1 MQIINVDVE
10 DELIFKSIK
19 DVDTGT
25 IRGISSVLKLP
36 TGNLNNML
44 LNFNFAN
51 EQLSNEFNLV
61 ASFNINGENCIDV
74 AIDKIT
80 VKEETYQHACYIP
93 AEIFEKPC
101 FFYFGLYGVSATEE
115 TIKQRLSLF
124 PLKNLVYQGSYNP
137 DSKSG
142 IVPTPTIFEVYF
154 AKIDNMTKD
163 LTKFKTDTEK
173 EIEDL
178 IEDKIS
184 YYKQYKSIYTTT
196 TENET
201 TIPIGI
207 EQYNSSTLLE
217 VFINGLRL
225 AETTDYI
232 IDTETKTIALI
243 KPLAKIG
250 TQVYFSVYKSA
261 IAQAKDYDLLKGEKG
276 ENGINGTDGLGVPAG
291 GTTGQVLVKKTN
303 ADNDTEWIDPTGG
316 QASGDTLPIGSIMPY
331 PKATAP
337 ENWLIC
343 DGSAI
348 SRTDYSELF
357 NAIGTTFGEGDGS
370 TTFNLPNTKG
380 RTIVGLDADDA
391 DFNTIGKTLG
401 EKTHTLTV
409 EEMPEHTHKFRA
421 YTKLGNDEGTITYGE
436 RNGGSIISGNY
447 GNAIQKEGSSQS
459 HNNIQPSFIGV
470 YIIKAKQSAGVVA
483 TVVDSLESTSATDA
497 LSAKQ
502 GRVLNEKINNLPK
515 LIYSKVTTET
525 DANGFDITGV
535 TFEPNK
541 NYQISYVG
549 NMNGSDGSTLKNI
562 FIEFNDVTPNVKRS
576 IIFGSE
582 AGQLK
587 NSYSTDS
594 LRLIRGWSGFGTMSN
609 IDLIF
614 KENYIRTIG
623 KYSCTASTFDK
634 SLNSTVNSIIGP
646 FDEISKISITPE
658 AGVTLA
664 TESIIKIYEMP

>member
-51 EQLSNEFNLV
+51 EQLSNEFSLV

-276 ENGINGTDGLGVPAG
+276 ENGTNGTDGLGVPAG

-343 DGSAI
+343 DGSAV

-357 NAIGTTFGEGDGS
+357 SAIGTTFGAGDGS
-370 TTFNLPNTKG
+370 TTFNLPNFKG
-380 RTIVGLDADDA
+380 KVPVGLDAEDT
-391 DFNTIGKTLG
+391 DFNEIGKVLG
-401 EKTHTLTV
+401 KKKHTLTV
-409 EEMPEHTHKFRA
+409 AEMPKHNHTSPIDSFVNTDSQTNVVKGGHIS
-421 YTKLGNDEGTITYGE
+421 NDSQGTNFATSY
-436 RNGGSIISGNY
+436 
-447 GNAIQKEGSSQS
+447 AGSSKP
-459 HNNIQPSFIGV
+459 HNNIQPSIV
-470 YIIKAKQSAGVVA
+470 TNYIIKAKQSAGLVA
-483 TVVDSLESTSATDA
+483 TVVDNLESTSTTNA
-497 LSAKQ
+497 LSANQ
-502 GRVLNEKINNLPK
+502 GKVLNEKTAKI
-515 LIYSKVTTET
+515 IYQHTTTE
-525 DANGFDITGV
+525 DDKNGFSITDV

-541 NYQISYVG
+541 NYQISFVG
-549 NMNGSDGSTLKNI
+549 NINSDDGNSLKNV
-562 FIEFNDVTPNVKRS
+562 FVKFNDNSTPVTSRT

-582 AGQLK
+582 ANQLK
-587 NSYSTDS
+587 NSYSIDP
-594 LRLIRGWSGFGTMSN
+594 LRLVRGWPGFGLMSS

-614 KENYIRTIG
+614 KGNYIRTIG
-623 KYSCTASTFDK
+623 KYSCTASSPEK
-634 SLNSTVNSIIGP
+634 SLNSTITSMFGP
-646 FDEISKISITPE
+646 YDEISSINIVPE
-658 AGVTLA
+658 TDA
-664 TESIIKIYEMP
+664 TIQTSCILKIYEMP

>member
-51 EQLSNEFNLV
+51 EQLSNEFSLV

-142 IVPTPTIFEVYF
+142 IVPTPTLFEVYF
-154 AKIDNMTKD
+154 SKIDNMTKD

-276 ENGINGTDGLGVPAG
+276 ENGTNGTDGLGVPAG

-370 TTFNLPNTKG
+370 TTFNLPNIKG
-380 RTIVGLDADDA
+380 RTIVGLDTDDT
-391 DFNTIGKTLG
+391 DFNTIGKVLG

-409 EEMPEHTHKFRA
+409 EEMPKHSHALATPQ
-421 YTKLGNDEGTITYGE
+421 YYYGE
-436 RNGGSIISGNY
+436 SNTGSIYGANTTTSQFTRNTNTSGN
-447 GNAIQKEGSSQS
+447 NQP
-459 HNNIQPSFIGV
+459 HNNIQPSFVGV

-502 GRVLNEKINNLPK
+502 GKALNDKIMPTVLYMADGNTVK
-515 LIYSKVTTET
+515 S
-525 DANGFDITGV
+525 DITLNDNVSNYNYLDIQFKKASGGGV
-535 TFEPNK
+535 T
-541 NYQISYVG
+541 VG
-549 NMNGSDGSTLKNI
+549 
-562 FIEFNDVTPNVKRS
+562 
-576 IIFGSE
+576 
-582 AGQLK
+582 
-587 NSYSTDS
+587 YS
-594 LRLIRGWSGFGTMSN
+594 RIY
-609 IDLIF
+609 
-614 KENYIRTIG
+614 KENYGMHNALTSSFSSGDNKVITI
-623 KYSCTASTFDK
+623 YSCII
-634 SLNSTVNSIIGP
+634 SLATNKITINNGNSIAIKETGIGG
-646 FDEISKISITPE
+646 FSNANELAILSVRGYKI
-658 AGVTLA
+658 
-664 TESIIKIYEMP
+664 K

>member
-51 EQLSNEFNLV
+51 EQLSNEFSLI

-142 IVPTPTIFEVYF
+142 IVPTPTLFEVYF
-154 AKIDNMTKD
+154 SKIDNMTKD

-276 ENGINGTDGLGVPAG
+276 ENGTNGTDGLGVPAG

-370 TTFNLPNTKG
+370 TTFNLPNIKG
-380 RTIVGLDADDA
+380 RTIVGLDTDDT

-401 EKTHTLTV
+401 EKTHTLTIA
-409 EEMPEHTHKFRA
+409 EMPEHNHKQSLDGGNSGNSGNAA
-421 YTKLGNDEGTITYGE
+421 YSWSIPANQYLYTGDDLAGKT
-436 RNGGSIISGNY
+436 GGS
-447 GNAIQKEGSSQS
+447 QP

-502 GRVLNEKINNLPK
+502 GKALNDKIMPTVLYMADGNTVK
-515 LIYSKVTTET
+515 S
-525 DANGFDITGV
+525 DITLNDNVSNYNYLDIQFKKASGGGV
-535 TFEPNK
+535 A
-541 NYQISYVG
+541 VG
-549 NMNGSDGSTLKNI
+549 
-562 FIEFNDVTPNVKRS
+562 
-576 IIFGSE
+576 
-582 AGQLK
+582 
-587 NSYSTDS
+587 YS
-594 LRLIRGWSGFGTMSN
+594 RIY
-609 IDLIF
+609 
-614 KENYIRTIG
+614 KENYGMHNALTSSFSSGDNKVITI
-623 KYSCTASTFDK
+623 YSCII
-634 SLNSTVNSIIGP
+634 SLATNKITINNGNSIAIKETGIGG
-646 FDEISKISITPE
+646 FSNANELAILSVRGYKI
-658 AGVTLA
+658 
-664 TESIIKIYEMP
+664 K